1 MSMLRNRRSSKGFS
15 LLEVVMAMGAF
26 TIIIMGVMQITTQG
40 SKSYRGMKAI
50 QTNLETAQFALNLM
64 AKELRTSSVVSSS
77 TGGTVSSI
85 VFFDYSQNRCIQYR
99 ADESTGMVMKRSH
112 SFVSANPDT
121 NRSDCEGYVFAE
133 PYETL
138 LSGLSNQVVI
148 VDPSE
153 AVPDPAVGRVTVSLT
168 IGTAGA
174 AATAQTTVSLRDF
187 NYIGI

>member
-112 SFVSANPDT
+112 SFASANPDT

-138 LSGLSNQVVI
+138 LSGLSNQVVV